1 MTSDE
6 IRKKIDALFESI
18 DDKQLEIDRLIEQ
31 LEERGE
37 EY

>member
-6 IRKKIDALFESI
+6 IRKKLDALFDKI
-18 DDKQLEIDRLIEQ
+18 DDANVEIDRLIEQ

>member
-6 IRKKIDALFESI
+6 IRKKIDTLFDII
-18 DDKQLEIDRLIEQ
+18 DEKNVEIDRLIER